1 MSSTTSP
8 ADDHG
13 HGTMVGGL
21 AVFGSIRAC
30 YSTGLFTSPIRL
42 FSVRVLDANNRFDD
56 EKLVINQIRAAIMR
70 FYRAPHNCRVFNLSV
85 GSSGPAFSRGV
96 DRQTLWAES
105 MDILARELKVVLVIS
120 AGNLL
125 EIFGAGTQDAE
136 SLVRDYPNH
145 LLAESARLNDPSTAA
160 IAVAED
166 ARTGILSNQLADHI
180 LEFCKTTTGVHGS
193 DLDTVVLFFN
203 EVRNSLTRLDRD
215 GVRAPKVKMSLP
227 LKQRFRLS
235 RPVPKDDEAVVAHR
249 AIWLALFLKSEAP
262 ERLILDRA
270 INKAQARRAELKVEN
285 RPMRGRQLFN
295 DAAQK
300 YAQLSAS
307 PPPRRY

>member
-1 MSSTTSP
+1 MSKKRKLKGRNNTNHRKAVSAPAVSKRVRRLAKSWKDLDHIERGDLLLSLAGQGCSVRGL
-8 ADDHG
+8 ADDLG
-13 HGTMVGGL
+13 QSDT
-21 AVFGSIRAC
+21 
-30 YSTGLFTSPIRL
+30 
-42 FSVRVLDANNRFDD
+42 SVRRHMTLA
-56 EKLVINQIRAAIMR
+56 KLPEA
-70 FYRAPHNCRVFNLSV
+70 
-85 GSSGPAFSRGV
+85 
-96 DRQTLWAES
+96 DRKAVKAGKS
-105 MDILARELKVVLVIS
+105 AKKILALK
-120 AGNLL
+120 AM
-125 EIFGAGTQDAE
+125 EDRRRQMQQ
-136 SLVRDYPNH
+136 R
-145 LLAESARLNDPSTAA
+145 
-160 IAVAED
+160 VAED